1 MLVKNTVLIL
11 DDDPIVLKSLSKFL
25 EKENISVI
33 TASSFK
39 EALKKYL
46 QNKDKIDLVLVD
58 YILPDAP
65 EGRAIDYFISH
76 NVPTILL
83 TATYEPKIRELYV
96 KKGLVDYIFKTIPD
110 ALKITVNTVKRIL
123 KNKKIKVLII
133 DDAVTDRKALEKF
146 MKNSLFK
153 VFSVESIKESEKL
166 IEKNPDIKVILLD
179 YNLPDEDPLQFIN
192 KIRKKYPKEKL
203 AIFVIS
209 GYISDDLSPILL
221 KSGVNEILRKPF
233 YREELT
239 NRVFNLLDMMEKYEE
254 LENIAYKD
262 FLTDLYNRRFF
273 LEEAKKILGVARRNN
288 LDVAF
293 ILFDIDKFKSINDTY
308 GHDVGDLVLKDFS
321 EKLRKYFHR
330 EADLIARMGG
340 EEFAI
345 LSIYENFEN
354 LKKHL
359 IDFLKFVKNNPVT
372 IPSLNKN
379 IHYTVS
385 GGVATGNNHTIEE
398 LYKIADKKLYE
409 AKNTGRAKI
418 IF

>member
-1 MLVKNTVLIL
+1 
-11 DDDPIVLKSLSKFL
+11 
-25 EKENISVI
+25 
-33 TASSFK
+33 
-39 EALKKYL
+39 
-46 QNKDKIDLVLVD
+46 
-58 YILPDAP
+58 
-65 EGRAIDYFISH
+65 
-76 NVPTILL
+76 
-83 TATYEPKIRELYV
+83 
-96 KKGLVDYIFKTIPD
+96 
-110 ALKITVNTVKRIL
+110 
-123 KNKKIKVLII
+123 
-133 DDAVTDRKALEKF
+133 

-372 IPSLNKN
+372 IPSLNKK